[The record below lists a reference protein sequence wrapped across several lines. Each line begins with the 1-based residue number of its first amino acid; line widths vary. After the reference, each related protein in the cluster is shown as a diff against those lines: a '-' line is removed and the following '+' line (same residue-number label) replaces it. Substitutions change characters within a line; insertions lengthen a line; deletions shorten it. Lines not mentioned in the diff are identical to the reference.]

1 MFGDSSFVLMTE
13 AERTGSHYIEIVNPD
28 SADYVRIRL
37 DFQTGRVTLTRQDG
51 SEKSFLLDATALA
64 RFISTDPLAE
74 KYPGLSP
81 YNYVANNPIILID
94 PDGREIYLVI
104 DGQAQKV
111 TRAQLENPDNNSM
124 FYESLRT
131 ALKVE
136 DNHIGKY
143 LENGDHDIYF
153 AISGER
159 TGTLANAQVYNAG
172 SSENGFQLN
181 PLKAEKVGGD
191 HARDFSLFDGLSVNP
206 STDEGKTY
214 SFVLLSEKL
223 YSEEATQESAEKYMW
238 LDGIP
243 DGLATG
249 KYQGA
254 YEFNHEAG
262 AHVDERNNP
271 LYPGNPHPGEGY
283 RFDPNNPWDF
293 FGAKDVSLRARVKAL
308 YEQENR

>member
-124 FYESLRT
+124 VYQSLR
-131 ALKVE
+131 ASLEVE
-136 DNHIGKY
+136 DNYVSKY
-143 LENGDHDIYF
+143 LENAEHDVYIG
-153 AISGER
+153 IGSDP
-159 TGTLANAQVYNAG
+159 TNTLPNAQKFNKGEG
-172 SSENGFQLN
+172 STFEYDGARTVRFFGVSDVSDFGEAFNGL
-181 PLKAEKVGGD
+181 D
-191 HARDFSLFDGLSVNP
+191 LSAT
-206 STDEGKTY
+206 TDAGKTY
-214 SFVLLSEKL
+214 SLITLNEGF
-223 YSEEATQESAEKYMW
+223 YGDEATQETKKAYFNTIFGSVETDAI
-238 LDGIP
+238 L
-243 DGLATG
+243 
-249 KYQGA
+249 QSA
-254 YEFNHEAG
+254 YELNHEFG
-262 AHVDERNNP
+262 AHIDHKDNLRF
-271 LYPGNPHPGEGY
+271 PGNPHMGSKANPQ
-283 RFDPNNPWDF
+283 NPWNYLE
-293 FGAKDVSLRARVKAL
+293 AEEMNLIERVKKL
-308 YEQENR
+308 RND